1 MRAYHHSAISSG
13 LQFRETLRAGP
24 YAWPGGYAVAFI
36 CDDGGVLCPTC
47 AKENAPLILRSI
59 RAKAR
64 DGWRVVAC
72 ESAEILTDSDAG
84 TCCDHCAV
92 VIDSL

>member
-1 MRAYHHSAISSG
+1 MQRQTPASI
-13 LQFRETLRAGP
+13 LREVKSVIREP

>member
-1 MRAYHHSAISSG
+1 MRAFHHSHISSG
-13 LQFRETLRAGP
+13 LQFRESIRAGA
-24 YAWPGGYAVAFI
+24 YAWPGGYAVAYV
-36 CDDGGVLCPTC
+36 CDDGGVLCPQC

-72 ESAEILTDSDAG
+72 ESVEHHDEDAAM
-84 TCCDHCAV
+84 CCDHCGV
-92 VIDSL
+92 TLSTL